1 MRNILRLRW
10 LVLMAWI
17 VAAVGLMITA
27 PNMEQLVREKGQIS
41 VPDGYSSAVAG
52 DIMRRMNTSEEE
64 GRSPS
69 TILVLHRPD
78 GLTAADHKEI
88 REGVASIPSG
98 ASDHGITAITSHYDQ
113 PDLEKQLVSEDGTT
127 VLMLVE
133 IDFGDR
139 NFVEVKDDIYAA
151 LQEISVEHYYT
162 GNWLIG
168 EDVVLSSQEG
178 LKKTE
183 WITLVFILVILFIV
197 FRSAVA
203 PLIPLITVGFTY
215 LVSQS
220 IVAYLVEYVDFPLS
234 TFTQIFM
241 VAVLFGIGTDYCILL
256 ISRFKEELA
265 HTDNKVEAIV
275 ATYRAAGRT
284 VFFSGLAVLVG
295 FTSIGFSTFVLFQSA
310 VAVAVGIAVLLI
322 ALVTLV
328 PFFMMVLGKSIFWPA
343 RGSLEHKE
351 SRLWDAV
358 GRFSLRRPLQ
368 TLLILIAVTVPA
380 LIVYQGSPSFNSLNE
395 IGERYESVKGFNII
409 ADSFG
414 PGETLPTTV
423 VVESD
428 TPMDTQ
434 AGLAVVEQ
442 VSRELAKVN
451 GVKTVRSA
459 TRPIGEALVDLQVT
473 QQVGALSDGVGD
485 AQAGLGQIGSGLSEA
500 SVALSSNAP
509 QLQEAVDG
517 AGQLIAGT
525 NALKQGLNELG
536 NGLRQIEQGLRDG
549 SAGAGQ
555 LKVGLQQAQGSAE
568 RLAAASAELLRNYE
582 QIGSG
587 LNSMSQSFAAI
598 VASQKELGIGL
609 SGMGQGLQGLA
620 QKYPQ
625 LQSDTDFIKTQ
636 GALTQLLAGSEQ
648 LSAGLQQWQT
658 QFGNLAGGIDQA
670 NAGFAQAADGQMKL
684 AQGLE
689 QFTAGI
695 RDLEVGLVQAS
706 GGQGQIVKRIPEI
719 TGGVDQIVRGQKELQ
734 SGFAGLTSQLGE
746 LTSGLDQSVDGLNQV
761 SDGLLTAQDY
771 LQTLSRSGDTSL
783 TGWYIPET
791 AIGNDE
797 FQAALNVYMSE
808 DRRIAKFEVVFN
820 DNPYDLETLLKV
832 DDLEAAAMRG
842 LQDTSYA
849 QSTIAIGGESSINND
864 LRNISAADYNRTMVL
879 MLIGITLIL
888 IVLFRSIVM
897 PIYLVL
903 SLLLTYYTSVAIAE
917 LLFVRIIGLD
927 GISWAVPFFG
937 FVMLMALGIDYSI
950 FLMDRFKEY
959 RHLDPQEGILLAMKK
974 MGTVIMS
981 AAVILGGTFAAM
993 LPSGVMSLMQ
1003 IATIVLS
1010 GLLLYALVMLPLF
1023 IPVMV
1028 RTFGS
1033 ANWWPNMA
1041 RGVGENVPTS
1051 NEQSKSL

>member
-1 MRNILRLRW
+1 
-10 LVLMAWI
+10 
-17 VAAVGLMITA
+17 
-27 PNMEQLVREKGQIS
+27 
-41 VPDGYSSAVAG
+41 
-52 DIMRRMNTSEEE
+52 
-64 GRSPS
+64 
-69 TILVLHRPD
+69 
-78 GLTAADHKEI
+78 
-88 REGVASIPSG
+88 
-98 ASDHGITAITSHYDQ
+98 
-113 PDLEKQLVSEDGTT
+113 
-127 VLMLVE
+127 
-133 IDFGDR
+133 
-139 NFVEVKDDIYAA
+139 
-151 LQEISVEHYYT
+151 
-162 GNWLIG
+162 
-168 EDVVLSSQEG
+168 
-178 LKKTE
+178 
-183 WITLVFILVILFIV
+183 
-197 FRSAVA
+197 
-203 PLIPLITVGFTY
+203 
-215 LVSQS
+215 
-220 IVAYLVEYVDFPLS
+220 
-234 TFTQIFM
+234 
-241 VAVLFGIGTDYCILL
+241 
-256 ISRFKEELA
+256 
-265 HTDNKVEAIV
+265 
-275 ATYRAAGRT
+275 
-284 VFFSGLAVLVG
+284 
-295 FTSIGFSTFVLFQSA
+295 
-310 VAVAVGIAVLLI
+310 
-322 ALVTLV
+322 
-328 PFFMMVLGKSIFWPA
+328 
-343 RGSLEHKE
+343 
-351 SRLWDAV
+351 
-358 GRFSLRRPLQ
+358 
-368 TLLILIAVTVPA
+368 
-380 LIVYQGSPSFNSLNE
+380 
-395 IGERYESVKGFNII
+395 
-409 ADSFG
+409 
-414 PGETLPTTV
+414 
-423 VVESD
+423 
-428 TPMDTQ
+428 
-434 AGLAVVEQ
+434 
-442 VSRELAKVN
+442 
-451 GVKTVRSA
+451 
-459 TRPIGEALVDLQVT
+459 
-473 QQVGALSDGVGD
+473 
-485 AQAGLGQIGSGLSEA
+485 
-500 SVALSSNAP
+500 
-509 QLQEAVDG
+509 
-517 AGQLIAGT
+517 
-525 NALKQGLNELG
+525 
-536 NGLRQIEQGLRDG
+536 
-549 SAGAGQ
+549 
-555 LKVGLQQAQGSAE
+555 
-568 RLAAASAELLRNYE
+568 
-582 QIGSG
+582 
-587 LNSMSQSFAAI
+587 
-598 VASQKELGIGL
+598 
-609 SGMGQGLQGLA
+609 
-620 QKYPQ
+620 
-625 LQSDTDFIKTQ
+625 
-636 GALTQLLAGSEQ
+636 
-648 LSAGLQQWQT
+648 
-658 QFGNLAGGIDQA
+658 
-670 NAGFAQAADGQMKL
+670 
-684 AQGLE
+684 
-689 QFTAGI
+689 
-695 RDLEVGLVQAS
+695 
-706 GGQGQIVKRIPEI
+706 
-719 TGGVDQIVRGQKELQ
+719 VDQIVRGQKELQ